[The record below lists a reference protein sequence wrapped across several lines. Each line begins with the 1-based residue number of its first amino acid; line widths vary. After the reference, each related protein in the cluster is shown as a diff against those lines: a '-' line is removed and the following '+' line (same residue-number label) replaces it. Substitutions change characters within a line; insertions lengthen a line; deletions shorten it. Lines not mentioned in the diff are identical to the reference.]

1 MDLTAVNES
10 ELLGSPADFAQTLC
24 ELGTVGHEGDE
35 AVADLGESTN
45 GGVDYLKVTLYKGH
59 PRGAPRTADGFANG
73 HQVTARVLD
82 GFWAVPPRGT
92 QCVVL
97 FPGGDVTAPGAGL
110 ALPLS
115 SPKKRKFPNAKEGDY
130 FFHGA
135 GGQFVRAR
143 ADGGITLFCTDAGTD
158 QGRPL
163 SLSLIPKK
171 GLQVQLPWGKLTFGP
186 EGFHLKHSGG
196 ARIDLGAFAGLVAP
210 LDVVSS
216 YAKVQAAS
224 VSLRGIASVG
234 TDGGTANATA
244 TAALAS
250 LLAIHETIL
259 QMTMTAINALAPG
272 TFTTQQAAS
281 AAAAAAYAAVA
292 ADVGKIV

>member
-10 ELLGSPADFAQTLC
+10 ELLGAQADFAQTLC

-59 PRGAPRTADGFANG
+59 PRGEPRTADGFANG

-97 FPGGDVTAPGAGL
+97 FPGGDVSAPGAGL

-143 ADGGITLFCTDAGTD
+143 ADGGISLFCTDTGTD

-163 SLSLIPKK
+163 SFSLIPSK
-171 GLQVQLPWGKLTFGP
+171 GLQIRLPWGTLSFGP

-196 ARIDLGAFAGLVAP
+196 ARLDLGAIAGFPAP
-210 LDVVSS
+210 LDALSS
-216 YAKVQAAS
+216 YAKIQAAS
-224 VSLRGIASVG
+224 VSVRGVPSVG
-234 TDGGTANATA
+234 TDGGTANTA
-244 TAALAS
+244 AAAALAS

-281 AAAAAAYAAVA
+281 AAAASAYADVA
-292 ADVGKIV
+292 PNIGKIV